1 MNQTLFLGFPMP
13 VALALIA
20 MVLILLG
27 VARMLASLGKPV
39 PLRRPREE
47 HESARRVRSAGFDQ
61 RPH

>member
-1 MNQTLFLGFPMP
+1 MNQTLLGFPTP

-20 MVLILLG
+20 MVLVLLG

-39 PLRRPREE
+39 PLRTPREE
-47 HESARRVRSAGFDQ
+47 HDPVRPVHSAERDQ

>member
-1 MNQTLFLGFPMP
+1 MP

-20 MVLILLG
+20 MVLVLFG
-27 VARMLASLGKPV
+27 VAHVLASLGKPV

-47 HESARRVRSAGFDQ
+47 QDPLRPAEFDQ

>member
-1 MNQTLFLGFPMP
+1 MNQTLFLGFQTP

-20 MVLILLG
+20 MVVVLLC
-27 VARMLASLGKPV
+27 VARMLTVLGKPV

-47 HESARRVRSAGFDQ
+47 NDPTRRAEFDQ

>member
-1 MNQTLFLGFPMP
+1 MNQTLLGFPTP

-20 MVLILLG
+20 MVLVLLG

-47 HESARRVRSAGFDQ
+47 HDPASRSQLAGFDQ

>member
-1 MNQTLFLGFPMP
+1 MDQTLFLRFPMP

-20 MVLILLG
+20 MVLVLLG
-27 VARMLASLGKPV
+27 VARMLASLGKPA

-47 HESARRVRSAGFDQ
+47 HDPASLSHSAGYDQ